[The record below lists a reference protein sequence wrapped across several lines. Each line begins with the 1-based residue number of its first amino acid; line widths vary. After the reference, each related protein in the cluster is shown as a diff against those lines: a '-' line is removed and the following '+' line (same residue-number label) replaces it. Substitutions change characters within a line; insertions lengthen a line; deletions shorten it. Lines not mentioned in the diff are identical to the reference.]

1 MFQMYPGALDAEMD
15 RRHELAAAAMHAVHG
30 TTGNRRVAGVTRF
43 RHAVAT
49 LVIGAIAFR
58 PLAR

>member
-1 MFQMYPGALDAEMD
+1 MFQMYPGALDAEIE

-30 TTGNRRVAGVTRF
+30 TTMEWRVAGVARF

-49 LVIGAIAFR
+49 LVIGAIA
-58 PLAR
+58 